1 MEAALS
7 EVLSS
12 RCFSTKSTVNAEV
25 ASRLGGDRAFALSSL
40 TRRRSFSS
48 GFRAFFFL
56 AGLAL
61 VFGDFFRAFVDLAF
75 VLGLGLGLGLDFALD
90 FVFFVTGLLVAA
102 PDSTPVAGAVDLA
115 VEAFFLGALA
125 VRPV

>member
-75 VLGLGLGLGLDFALD
+75 VLGLDLGLDFALD
-90 FVFFVTGLLVAA
+90 FVFFATGSLVAA
-102 PDSTPVAGAVDLA
+102 PDSTPVAGAADLA

>member
-25 ASRLGGDRAFALSSL
+25 ANRLGGDRAFALSSL

-48 GFRAFFFL
+48 GFRAFFL
-56 AGLAL
+56 AGVAL

-75 VLGLGLGLGLDFALD
+75 VLGLGLGLDFALD
-90 FVFFVTGLLVAA
+90 FVFFATGLPVTT

-115 VEAFFLGALA
+115 VEAFFLGAVA

>member
-56 AGLAL
+56 AGVAL

-75 VLGLGLGLGLDFALD
+75 VLGLGLGLDFALD
-90 FVFFVTGLLVAA
+90 FVFFATELLVTT

-115 VEAFFLGALA
+115 VEAFFLGAVA

>member
-7 EVLSS
+7 EAFSS

-61 VFGDFFRAFVDLAF
+61 AFGDFFRAFVDLAF
-75 VLGLGLGLGLDFALD
+75 VRGLGLVFALD
-90 FVFFVTGLLVAA
+90 FVFFATGLLVAA
-102 PDSTPVAGAVDLA
+102 PDSRPVAGAVDLA
-115 VEAFFLGALA
+115 VEAFFLGAVA